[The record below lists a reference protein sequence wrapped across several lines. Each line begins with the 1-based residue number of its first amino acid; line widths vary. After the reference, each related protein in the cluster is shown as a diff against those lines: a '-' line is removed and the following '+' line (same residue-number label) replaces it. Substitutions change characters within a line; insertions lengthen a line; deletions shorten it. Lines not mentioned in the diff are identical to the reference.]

1 MKKYSSIISI
11 ALLFAFVSTSDAQ
24 GIGSKGSKE
33 DPIIRC
39 LKGVGR
45 LASSDYYL
53 VQKASKGKKLSGK
66 EGNRL
71 ADLAAKHCGK
81 SEKSSG
87 GSAALGSSKKVTGGV
102 NAKGAKKARG
112 GAVGDS
118 NGKLGRD
125 NKVTGGVNAKGA
137 KKARGGAVG
146 DSNGK
151 LGRDNKVTGGVNA
164 KGEKKARG
172 GAVGDGKIGSD
183 DKKED

>member
-1 MKKYSSIISI
+1 MKSIKNTEKTNKRSFKMKKYSSIISI
-11 ALLFAFVSTSDAQ
+11 ALLFAFVNTSDAQ
-24 GIGSKGSKE
+24 GIGGSKGSKE

-39 LKGVGR
+39 LKGAR

-53 VQKASKGKKLSGK
+53 VQKASKGEKLSGK

-125 NKVTGGVNAKGA
+125 NKVTGGVNAKG
-137 KKARGGAVG
+137 
-146 DSNGK
+146 
-151 LGRDNKVTGGVNA
+151 
-164 KGEKKARG
+164 EKKARG

>member
-1 MKKYSSIISI
+1 MKSIKNTEKTNKRSFKMKKYSSIISI

-39 LKGVGR
+39 LKGAR

-53 VQKASKGKKLSGK
+53 VQKASKGEKLSGK

-81 SEKSSG
+81 SEKSNG
-87 GSAALGSSKKVTGGV
+87 GSAALGSKKVQDGV
-102 NAKGAKKARG
+102 NSKSTGKKARG
-112 GAVGDS
+112 GAASGS
-118 NGKLGRD
+118 GRLD
-125 NKVTGGVNAKGA
+125 NAKKVTDGVNSKATG
-137 KKARGGAVG
+137 KK
-146 DSNGK
+146 
-151 LGRDNKVTGGVNA
+151 T
-164 KGEKKARG
+164 RG

>member
-39 LKGVGR
+39 LKGAR

-53 VQKASKGKKLSGK
+53 VQKASKGEKLSGK

-146 DSNGK
+146 D
-151 LGRDNKVTGGVNA
+151 
-164 KGEKKARG
+164 
-172 GAVGDGKIGSD
+172 GKIGSD